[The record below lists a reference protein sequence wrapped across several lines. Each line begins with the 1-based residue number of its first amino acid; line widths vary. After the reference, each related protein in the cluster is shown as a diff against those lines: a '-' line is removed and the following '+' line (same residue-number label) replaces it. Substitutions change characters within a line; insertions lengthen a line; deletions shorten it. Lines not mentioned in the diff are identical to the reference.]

1 MSPRRKLKGGG
12 KMNCGMTLELKVP
25 GASLSPG
32 LPVVR
37 ESVEYPP
44 YDGPTEVTPS
54 QEAQVLSTA
63 NKSVL
68 SDIVVNP
75 IPSNYG
81 LVTYNGAIIIIS

>member
-1 MSPRRKLKGGG
+1 MS
-12 KMNCGMTLELKVP
+12 CGMALEIKVP

-37 ESVEYPP
+37 ESVAYPP

-54 QEAQVLSTA
+54 QEAQVLATT
-63 NKSVL
+63 NKRVL
-68 SDIVVNP
+68 SDITVNP

-81 LVTYNGAIIIIS
+81 LVTYNGAIITIS